1 MEIDRVATFNMHEVE
16 NAQVTKTHGGGGIT
30 SRKPLFLNQIFFNCK
45 SFATTLQLG
54 F

>member
-1 MEIDRVATFNMHEVE
+1 MEIGQVATFNMHEVE
-16 NAQVTKTHGGGGIT
+16 NAQVAKTHGGGIT
-30 SRKPLFLNQIFFNCK
+30 SRKPLFLNQFFFNCT

>member
-1 MEIDRVATFNMHEVE
+1 MEIGQVATFNMHELK
-16 NAQVTKTHGGGGIT
+16 NAEVAKTHGGGSIT
-30 SRKPLFLNQIFFNCK
+30 SRKLLFLNHFFFNYT